1 MHNMEVT
8 YDERKLTE
16 LVVYVA
22 DRLAGDRAGGS
33 TKLNKVLFFAD
44 FTHVRRHGSP
54 ITGAEYQHLS
64 YGPAP
69 RRLLPI
75 RQLLVERGDAELVE
89 EEFLGRKQHRLVAR
103 RPADLSTFSGDELA
117 TIDHVLDDLAGLTAT
132 QVSTLSHE
140 EAAWRHTDD
149 GDAIPYELALVPKEQ
164 VVTPTAR
171 RLGADIARRYQ
182 LADTG

>member
-1 MHNMEVT
+1 MDVV

-16 LVVYVA
+16 LIVYLA

-44 FTHVRRHGSP
+44 FTHVRRHGTP
-54 ITGAEYQHLS
+54 ITGAEYQHLPF
-64 YGPAP
+64 GPAP

-75 RQLLVERGDAELVE
+75 RSALVESGEAELVE
-89 EEFLGRKQHRLVAR
+89 EEFLGRRQHRLAAR
-103 RPADLSTFSGDELA
+103 RPADLSAFSADELA
-117 TIDHVLDDLAGLTAT
+117 TIDSVLDDLAGMTAT

-149 GDAIPYELALVPKEQ
+149 GDRIPYEFALVPKEQ
-164 VVTPTAR
+164 VVTPTAE
-171 RLGADIARRYQ
+171 RLGAEVARRYQ
-182 LADTG
+182 LADLG